1 MNREE
6 IKRILPHRE
15 PMLLVDEAYL
25 GEDGKAHGKYT
36 VRGDEFFLQGHFPG
50 NPVSPGV
57 CNIRTIQECACRVA
71 GERLFIAT
79 IKRCRLTAL
88 VSPAICPKLD
98 VEVRLSPADTGFTVE
113 ARMTE
118 AGVTYVE
125 YTGEMRSAVEGR

>member
-1 MNREE
+1 MYR
-6 IKRILPHRE
+6 
-15 PMLLVDEAYL
+15 
-25 GEDGKAHGKYT
+25 
-36 VRGDEFFLQGHFPG
+36 GHFPG

-88 VSPAICPKLD
+88 VSPSICPELD

>member
-1 MNREE
+1 MRLEDSYYQIVRETVE
-6 IKRILPHRE
+6 GREGRFRIRLLPDCPVYR
-15 PMLLVDEAYL
+15 
-25 GEDGKAHGKYT
+25 
-36 VRGDEFFLQGHFPG
+36 GHFPG

-88 VSPAICPKLD
+88 VSPAICPELD
-98 VEVRLSPADTGFTVE
+98 VEVRLSPADTSFTVE

>member
-1 MNREE
+1 MRLKDSYYQIVRETVE
-6 IKRILPHRE
+6 GREGRFRIRLLPDNPVYR
-15 PMLLVDEAYL
+15 
-25 GEDGKAHGKYT
+25 
-36 VRGDEFFLQGHFPG
+36 GHFPS

-88 VSPAICPKLD
+88 VSPAICPELD